1 MAVRHGEPVVADFRE
16 KSTPELLRAITT
28 DSTELIR
35 KEMELGKQELVEA
48 VVARIES
55 LAALAAIGLLGLMA
69 LVFGALAAAS
79 ALDSVVAG
87 WLARLIVAAGFLVL
101 AGPAVLVAWRKAK
114 TPPLAPTETARTLKE
129 DVEWARAQL
138 KR

>member
-1 MAVRHGEPVVADFRE
+1 MAVRQRAPVVADLRE
-16 KSTPELLRAITT
+16 KSTPELLRAITS
-28 DSTELIR
+28 DSSELMR
-35 KEMELGKQELVEA
+35 KEMELAKHELIEA

-55 LAALAAIGLLGLMA
+55 MVALAAIGLLGLLA
-69 LVFGALAAAS
+69 LVFAALAAAT

-87 WLARLIVAAGFLVL
+87 WLSRLIVAGGLLVL
-101 AGPAVLVAWRKAK
+101 AGPAVLFAVRKAK
-114 TPPLAPTETARTLKE
+114 VPPLAPTETARTLKE